1 MHEAPNASTAS
12 AIRAKQAEAR
22 DNIASEVSGSCG
34 FPVAGFVASPVGYV
48 GHLVT
53 WMEIGDSEGNMA
65 WLQP

>member
-53 WMEIGDSEGNMA
+53 
-65 WLQP
+65 